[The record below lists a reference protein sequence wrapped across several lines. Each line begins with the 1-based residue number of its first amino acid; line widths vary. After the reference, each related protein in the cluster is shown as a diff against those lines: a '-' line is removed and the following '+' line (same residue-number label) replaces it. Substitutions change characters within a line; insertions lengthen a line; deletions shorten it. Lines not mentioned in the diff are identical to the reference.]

1 MAEHFALVVFGLL
14 VAVAGLVLLS
24 DVFDVPYPIFLVL
37 GGLSLGF
44 IPGMPEL
51 ELEPDLVLLI
61 FLPPLLY
68 SAAFFSSLRDLRANI
83 RPIGLLSVGLVALT
97 AVVVAGVAHW
107 VVGLSWPVAFVLGA
121 IVSPTDPVAATA
133 IAERLGVPRRIVTVL
148 EGESLIN
155 DGSALVLY
163 QTARAVA
170 VGSVAFS
177 FMELGLR
184 FVVGVVVGV
193 AIGLL
198 VGYVVAAVRR
208 RVENPLVEITISLFT
223 GYAAYLPA
231 EELGIIGIP
240 ASGILAAVTAGLYL
254 GWHAPRLTSPSTR
267 LQAFALWEVLTFML
281 NSLLFILIGLQLP
294 TILED
299 ISEGY
304 SPATLTLYAAA
315 VCLAVI
321 FARFVWVF
329 PATYIPRRL
338 SRRLRERDPSPPWQS
353 VTVISYAGMRGAVSL
368 AAALA
373 IPFTTE
379 SGAPFPGRDLVI
391 FLTFCVIFVT
401 LVGGRGLRC
410 SP

>member
-24 DVFDVPYPIFLVL
+24 DVFDMPYPIFLVL
-37 GGLSLGF
+37 GGLALGF
-44 IPGMPEL
+44 IPSMPEL

-97 AVVVAGVAHW
+97 AIVVAGVAHW

-177 FMELGLR
+177 FLELGLR

-281 NSLLFILIGLQLP
+281 NSLLFILIG
-294 TILED
+294 
-299 ISEGY
+299 
-304 SPATLTLYAAA
+304 
-315 VCLAVI
+315 
-321 FARFVWVF
+321 
-329 PATYIPRRL
+329 
-338 SRRLRERDPSPPWQS
+338 
-353 VTVISYAGMRGAVSL
+353 
-368 AAALA
+368 
-373 IPFTTE
+373 
-379 SGAPFPGRDLVI
+379 
-391 FLTFCVIFVT
+391 
-401 LVGGRGLRC
+401 
-410 SP
+410 

>member
-1 MAEHFALVVFGLL
+1 VAEHFSLVVFGLL

-24 DVFDVPYPIFLVL
+24 DVFAVPYPIFLVL

-44 IPGMPEL
+44 VPGMPEL

-68 SAAFFSSLRDLRANI
+68 SAAFFSSLRDLKANI

-97 AVVVAGVAHW
+97 TVVVAGVAHW
-107 VVGLSWPVAFVLGA
+107 IVGLSWPVAFVLGA

-177 FMELGLR
+177 FLELGLR

-294 TILED
+294 TILEY
-299 ISEGY
+299 IS
-304 SPATLTLYAAA
+304 
-315 VCLAVI
+315 
-321 FARFVWVF
+321 
-329 PATYIPRRL
+329 
-338 SRRLRERDPSPPWQS
+338 
-353 VTVISYAGMRGAVSL
+353 
-368 AAALA
+368 
-373 IPFTTE
+373 
-379 SGAPFPGRDLVI
+379 
-391 FLTFCVIFVT
+391 
-401 LVGGRGLRC
+401 
-410 SP
+410 